1 MKIFFL
7 RHALAG
13 NRAEWKGDDAA
24 RPLTEEGIEKTKRT
38 AATLADLDLG
48 LEVILTSPLVRA
60 RQTAEI
66 VAAKLK
72 VKLVEDAR
80 LAPGFDEKKLR
91 ALCRDYANANALMVV
106 GHEPDF
112 SATISALIGGGRVV
126 CKKGG
131 LALVDLPNA
140 QSRQGELV
148 WLIPP
153 KVLAR

>member
-7 RHALAG
+7 RHGLAG

-24 RPLTEEGIEKTKRT
+24 RPLTDEGIEKTKRT

-48 LEVILTSPLVRA
+48 LEVIITSPLVRA

-66 VAAKLK
+66 VANKLK

-91 ALCRDYANANALMVV
+91 ALLSDYADANALMVV

-112 SATISALIGGGRVV
+112 SETISALIGGGNIV

-131 LALVDLPNA
+131 LALVNLPDT
-140 QSRQGELV
+140 SKRGELV

>member
-7 RHALAG
+7 RHALAV

-24 RPLTEEGIEKTKRT
+24 RPLTDEGIEKTKRT
-38 AATLADLDLG
+38 ATILADLDLS
-48 LEVILTSPLVRA
+48 LEVIVTSPLVRA
-60 RQTAEI
+60 RHTAEI
-66 VAAKLK
+66 VANKLK

-80 LAPGFDEKKLR
+80 LAPGFNEKKLR
-91 ALCRDYANANALMVV
+91 AILSDYPNANALMVV

-112 SATISALIGGGRVV
+112 SETISALIGGGNIV

-131 LALVDLPNA
+131 LALINLPDV
-140 QSRQGELV
+140 SKRGELV

-153 KVLAR
+153 KLLAR